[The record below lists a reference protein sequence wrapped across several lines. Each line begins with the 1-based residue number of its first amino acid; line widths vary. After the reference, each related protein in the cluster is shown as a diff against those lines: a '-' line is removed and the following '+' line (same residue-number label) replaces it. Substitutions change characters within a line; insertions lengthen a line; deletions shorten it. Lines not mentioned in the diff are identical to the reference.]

1 MAARLHGKITHM
13 EVGRVFV
20 DTNQYLA
27 GGSIGTTVF

>member
-1 MAARLHGKITHM
+1 MTAGLHGKITHM

-20 DTNQYLA
+20 DTDKYLS